1 MVWRQ
6 EISHTEKVLIS
17 KLVCPLCGPI
27 IMPWKHIEQNVGL
40 LMYFVH
46 LTVFVRFL
54 KDFFH
59 KYFFIGTVF
68 IRFFSCEL
76 YQLIFFC
83 HRDLSSLDCFHEGCY
98 CKDFFT

>member
-76 YQLIFFC
+76 YQLIFFVIGTFLLWTDFM
-83 HRDLSSLDCFHEGCY
+83 RVATVRT
-98 CKDFFT
+98 FFT